1 MLNAIKEIKVFKSE
15 NYFYNKFKKSNDI
28 HFKVNSKQQT
38 VSALP
43 RIIFEFI
50 SILILT
56 LIIYIFL
63 KSNKPL
69 DELLIILGLFAI
81 SSFRILP
88 TITRLLVSLQSL
100 KSSIAPLENL
110 FEELTSNKYQ
120 DFRSFDKQELR
131 FDNLKL
137 LELENVSFKYNLE
150 TEIFKNINYKF
161 EIGNIYGIL
170 GDSGSGKTTLID
182 IICGLTN
189 PDEGNIK
196 IDNNIIS
203 ENIFKNSR
211 IFGYVPQEVYLNDE
225 TIKSNIVFSDEEVDE
240 PNLKKAIEDAQL
252 NSLIRD
258 LTEGVETH
266 VGERGSQISGGQKQ
280 RIGIARA
287 LYRKFPIIL
296 MDEPTSSLD
305 PKTEEKFLNSLSKNK
320 IE

>member
-1 MLNAIKEIKVFKSE
+1 M
-15 NYFYNKFKKSNDI
+15 
-28 HFKVNSKQQT
+28 
-38 VSALP
+38 
-43 RIIFEFI
+43 
-50 SILILT
+50 
-56 LIIYIFL
+56 IIYIFL

-225 TIKSNIVFSDEEVDE
+225 TIKSNIVFPDEEVDE

-287 LYRKFPIIL
+287 L
-296 MDEPTSSLD
+296 
-305 PKTEEKFLNSLSKNK
+305 
-320 IE
+320 